1 MSINIVLITLDCV
14 RPDYLGCYGRK
25 NVITPNIDSLASQGV
40 LTERAYSHSSV
51 TGPSLMSLFT
61 SRLPFDH
68 GVRFNGSGVRYKA
81 SPVTGSL
88 PVIAQILQKS
98 DYRTAAFVGGYML
111 NSRFGFN
118 NGFEYYD
125 DNMVSSRV
133 EALVLRMFGYCK
145 DWGGIKVK
153 KFSRNAN
160 RLTDSAVKWLDST
173 DKQDPFFLWL
183 HYFDAHDQFR
193 LPQPLHYLYF
203 RRRNY
208 KQNVEFMDFHI
219 GRLID
224 ELKEKNL
231 FENTLF
237 VVTSDHGES
246 LNDYQF
252 QGKDYHGHSMLAYD
266 VTLRVPLVFCGPG
279 IARGIRS
286 KQTFR
291 HVDILPTLLSYL
303 NISHK
308 ISEGFEGQ
316 NLLDTLRDGSVG
328 DEPEIYAETLLPTAK
343 KIPEP
348 EWRVLIKWPW
358 KYVLRTQSGQECLFN
373 LEKDPYEKDDVFLPA
388 SKVAQE
394 MKKRLQLM
402 LERDKNFSMPDWDEE
417 VQSALEGLGYL

>member
-1 MSINIVLITLDCV
+1 MSVNIVLITLDCV
-14 RPDYLGCYGRK
+14 RPDYLGCYGH
-25 NVITPNIDSLASQGV
+25 NNAVTPNIDSLALQGV
-40 LTERAYSHSSV
+40 LMERTYSHSSV

-61 SRLPFDH
+61 SRFPFDH
-68 GVRFNGSGVRYKA
+68 GVRFNGS
-81 SPVTGSL
+81 PVTSDL
-88 PVIAQILQKS
+88 PMIAQILQKH

-118 NGFEYYD
+118 KGFEYYD
-125 DNMVSSRV
+125 DNMVNSRV
-133 EALVLRMFGYCK
+133 EALVLSMFGYYK
-145 DWGGIKVK
+145 EWGGSKIK

-160 RLTDSAVKWLDST
+160 RLTDSAMKWIGST
-173 DKQDPFFLWL
+173 DKQKPFFLWL

-208 KQNVEFMDFHI
+208 KQNVEFMDYHI
-219 GRLID
+219 GRLVD
-224 ELKEKNL
+224 DLKKRNLYEK
-231 FENTLF
+231 TLF
-237 VVTSDHGES
+237 IVTSDHGES

-252 QGKDYHGHSMLAYD
+252 KGRDYHGHSMLAYD
-266 VTLRVPLVFCGPG
+266 VTLRVPLILCGPG
-279 IARGIRS
+279 AVNGIRS

-303 NISHK
+303 NF
-308 ISEGFEGQ
+308 SEDINGDFEGQ
-316 NLLDTLRDGSVG
+316 NLLEALAGGAIS
-328 DEPEIYAETLLPTAK
+328 DEPEVYAETLLPTAR

-358 KYVLRTQSGQECLFN
+358 KYVFRTQSNQECLYN
-373 LEKDPYEKDDVFLPA
+373 LENDPYERNDVFLPD

-394 MKKRLQLM
+394 MKERLQLM

>member
-40 LTERAYSHSSV
+40 LMERAYSHSSV

-61 SRLPFDH
+61 SRFPFDH
-68 GVRFNGSGVRYKA
+68 GVRFNA
-81 SPVTGSL
+81 SPVTGGL

-145 DWGGIKVK
+145 DWGGVKVK

-160 RLTDSAVKWLDST
+160 RLTDSAVKWLGST
-173 DKQDPFFLWL
+173 DKQAPFFSWL

-203 RRRNY
+203 RQRSY
-208 KQNVEFMDFHI
+208 KQNIEFMDSHI

-224 ELKEKNL
+224 KLKKKNL

-279 IARGIRS
+279 IPKGIRS

-303 NISHK
+303 NIPHM

-316 NLLDTLRDGSVG
+316 NLLNTLRDGSVG
-328 DEPEIYAETLLPTAK
+328 VEPEIYAETLLPTAK

-358 KYVLRTQSGQECLFN
+358 KYVLRTQSNQEYFYD
-373 LEKDPYEKDDVFLPA
+373 LEKDPHERNDIFSPDREE
-388 SKVAQE
+388 AQGL
-394 MKKRLQLM
+394 KKRLQDILA
-402 LERDKNFSMPDWDEE
+402 RDKNFSMPDWDDE